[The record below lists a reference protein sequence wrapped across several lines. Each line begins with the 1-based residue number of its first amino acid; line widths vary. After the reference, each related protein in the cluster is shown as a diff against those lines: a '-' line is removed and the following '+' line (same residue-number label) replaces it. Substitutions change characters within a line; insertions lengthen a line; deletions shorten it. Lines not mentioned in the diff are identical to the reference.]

1 MYCIVSKKQILNN
14 TLQFNHASSA
24 INHPSRTV
32 LYIIDVGAQDEAP
45 APNEGVIEE
54 VIAVAEGEDEGM
66 VVVE

>member
-1 MYCIVSKKQILNN
+1 MLAVQS
-14 TLQFNHASSA
+14 TT
-24 INHPSRTV
+24 SRTV

>member
-1 MYCIVSKKQILNN
+1 MYCIVSKQYSTIHCSLIMLAVQS
-14 TLQFNHASSA
+14 TT
-24 INHPSRTV
+24 SRTV